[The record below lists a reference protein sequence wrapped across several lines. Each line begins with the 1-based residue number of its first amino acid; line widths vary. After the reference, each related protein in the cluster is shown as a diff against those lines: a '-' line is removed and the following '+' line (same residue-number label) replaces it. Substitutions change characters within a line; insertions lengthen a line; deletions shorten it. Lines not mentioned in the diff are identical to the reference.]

1 MEHVQSDYRLDRRLI
16 RGQYEKSFTNTSHR
30 AAVLLNLEPKDT
42 SQLITNFDSG
52 FTPVRD
58 VGRMVT
64 AHTTPTANI

>member
-1 MEHVQSDYRLDRRLI
+1 MEHVQYDYRLDRRLI
-16 RGQYEKSFTNTSHR
+16 RGQYEKSLTDTSHL
-30 AAVLLNLEPKDT
+30 AAELLKPQDT
-42 SQLITNFDSG
+42 SRLITNFDSG